1 MSDVV
6 ESVTI
11 RFPYNW
17 NNKIG
22 ERRKKT
28 VKAEDIQFR
37 EIKYISLG
45 KCFEINLEQ
54 FQEPLGYVRFKLKMS
69 SYIYVNSMGQ
79 FLDRDSK
86 SKVQVKLGNCLWIE
100 LTYEMINRTLEG
112 TCRRWQPI
120 LYVIIFRPTYSVST
134 KLHCLFHLIIWYLFN
149 CNLGSF
155 LQVRC
160 QRELWQ
166 MQWERGRR
174 TFGK

>member
-120 LYVIIFRPTYSVST
+120 LYVIIFHPTYSVST
-134 KLHCLFHLIIWYLFN
+134 ILHCLFHLII
-149 CNLGSF
+149 
-155 LQVRC
+155 
-160 QRELWQ
+160 
-166 MQWERGRR
+166 
-174 TFGK
+174 